1 MIDALDRT
9 IEQLL
14 RTELNIRSDETEISF
29 NPPDET
35 WSGRRGRSALN
46 LFLYDVRENPTLRR
60 HQWQEME
67 QREAAGSR
75 RDHVQFKRMPLMLDC
90 FYMVTAWSGAD
101 ERARPFE
108 EHQLL
113 SRALGALAR
122 YPVLNPPMVERPRAE
137 VIAAVNGADANAR
150 NLVRV
155 EQLTSGRKFLQAQ
168 VEQRAWLDDP
178 KLNPLR
184 SAETEVR
191 TRLANHDVFTNPADV
206 WSSLTVP
213 MRAGFSYVVT
223 LPLDPWD
230 KALQEAHS
238 VGLASFRFSP
248 QPGSGE
254 PPQEFHHLGGCVI
267 NAAQSRKPV
276 PDLHVTVMDTALYGG
291 MATVGV
297 FQRRRTDKQGRFG
310 VGGLPAG
317 VYKVLVGPDL
327 DDPLAVADAVVGDI
341 EEQSAAAI
349 THFPLEIV
357 VYIEQAAP

>member
-14 RTELNIRSDETEISF
+14 RTELNIRSEEIEISF

-35 WSGRRGRSALN
+35 WSGRRGKSALN
-46 LFLYDVRENPTLRR
+46 LFLYDVRENPALRR

-67 QREAAGSR
+67 QRETAGSR
-75 RDHVQFKRMPLMLDC
+75 RDHVQFKRTPLMLDC

-101 ERARPFE
+101 ERAWPFE

-137 VIAAVNGADANAR
+137 VIAAVNGDDANAR
-150 NLVRV
+150 KVVRV
-155 EQLTSGRKFLQAQ
+155 EQLTSGRKFQQAQ

-178 KLNPLR
+178 KLNLLR
-184 SAETEVR
+184 GVETEVR

-230 KALQEAHS
+230 KAQQEAHS

-248 QPGSGE
+248 QPGSGG
-254 PPQEFHHLGGCVI
+254 PQQELHHLGGLVT
-267 NAAQSRKPV
+267 NAAQSNKPV
-276 PDLHVTVMDTALYGG
+276 GDLQVTVMDSALHAGA
-291 MATVGV
+291 ATVGV
-297 FQRRRTDKQGRFG
+297 FQRRRTDKQGSFV

-317 VYKVLVGPDL
+317 AYKVLIGHDL
-327 DDPLAVADAVVGDI
+327 DDPLAVADAIVGNT
-341 EEQSAAAI
+341 EEQSAAES
-349 THFPLEIV
+349 TNFPLEIA
-357 VYIEQAAP
+357 VYIEQAAQ